1 MGDAD
6 NGAAS
11 WGQMNA
17 LLPSQ
22 SERYHRSSHLSEDG
36 SGKATVPQGA
46 SSRGIP
52 GTLHEVR
59 WPGLATDRVNFVLLL
74 PRLQLPTTVI
84 SMS

>member
-1 MGDAD
+1 MEDLD

-22 SERYHRSSHLSEDG
+22 SESYHRSSHLSEDG
-36 SGKATVPQGA
+36 NGNVTVTQGA
-46 SSRGIP
+46 RSRGIP
-52 GTLHEVR
+52 GIVREVR
-59 WPGLATDRVNFVLLL
+59 WPGFATDRVNFVLPL
-74 PRLQLPTTVI
+74 PHLQFTAVI